1 MDDGRKI
8 AYIPKEGWPKFT
20 WYAIE
25 FAIVLAICMLI
36 AREVVATLSELS
48 PDLQNYIWWG
58 ITGLIFLAWYIGIRG
73 FILKKKILKN
83 RY

>member
-8 AYIPKEGWPKFT
+8 AHIPKESWPSFT

-36 AREVVATLSELS
+36 AREVVGTLTELS
-48 PDLQNYIWWG
+48 PEIQNYVWWG

-73 FILKKKILKN
+73 FVLKKKILKN